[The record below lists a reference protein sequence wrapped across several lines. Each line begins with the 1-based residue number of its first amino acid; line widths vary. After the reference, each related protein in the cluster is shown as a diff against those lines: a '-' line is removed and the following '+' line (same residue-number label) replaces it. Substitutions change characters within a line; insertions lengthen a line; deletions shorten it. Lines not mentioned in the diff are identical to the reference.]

1 MWQRRAMKA
10 KLTTGSCKCQKPA
23 GGSCGHRSRAP
34 RGLEFGIGSL
44 GFSAFLLVLT
54 LLLGFSGPPARAAT
68 TITVSTN
75 VLVPQVKRFGIGL
88 AQHNYYDSAQMMKE
102 LLFRNPGFEG
112 QLYQSVVRLGPGGT
126 AGSAIEDQPLTQWPS
141 GFWAGAT
148 YEIIWSSANAKG
160 RTGTIANSLAPLRA
174 NPPSDPNGSSQGTTY
189 QFADSDPARIPADG
203 DYIVLRKTEV
213 GGPGGGAAFAS
224 WSVSTSGGGT
234 VTSETGDL
242 PPPPPAP
249 LPAGRQCARL
259 SAASAGQQASVT
271 GQFDTT
277 QGFIRLNGQFRL
289 AFKAKGIGGQN
300 QVLISV
306 RRGSLPPYLS
316 KTIQLG
322 TGWQEITEPFTVNEP
337 ADISGTISVQFSAVN
352 QSAVLLDDVSLRQT
366 DGSAG
371 NPTEFRDGVVS
382 ALQSLRPGILRYVNW
397 QDVGNSLDNA
407 LAPVFSR
414 KRSGYSVYSTA
425 ENNLMPGL
433 HEFLVL
439 CEHLGAEPWYSIPVT
454 FSTQEV
460 AGLMEY
466 LGGAPTTPYG
476 GLRAA
481 RGHPTPWTSVFTRL
495 HLEFG
500 NENWNN
506 TAYRGAAITAAVPCG
521 NRASELFAVIKASP
535 YYAGAQFQC
544 LLGGQAGNSTLNLQ
558 LHNASSQHDS
568 MNLAPYMSS
577 RVDSFETAGQVDAEK
592 LFGPLFAEPEWWSY
606 NPSPTSGLMRA
617 SFNSL
622 QASSRPVPVS
632 VYEVNLHTTQG
643 TISQAALDSFTP
655 SVGAALAVAD
665 HMLVMLRELNCR
677 DQVFF
682 SLAGHRYS
690 LNDGTGRTSALWGA
704 VLDMGKTDRKR
715 PHYHALQLI
724 NAALAGSLVATT
736 HTGDDPTWTV
746 NNLNR
751 VTYTNAHHLQSH
763 AFASGT
769 NRSLIVFNL
778 HRTSAL
784 DVNFA
789 DGNAPSGTVTLKRLT
804 SANITNNNETAS
816 VVVPTTNTLANFNPA
831 QNLTLPPF
839 SMSVFEW
846 SVAPAAPAPVITTQ
860 PQSQVVIAGTNVTL
874 SVTATGTAPLS
885 YQWQRNSVNLPGAT
899 SPTLPL
905 ANVTRATTGSYVV
918 QVSNPGGTTASQ
930 PATLRVLNFP
940 RLHAPQP
947 LPGGGLRLLFND
959 HDGGALSLGDTLNF
973 EVFVSTNLLATNWV
987 RINLPLTVNNGLL
1000 TLDDG
1005 DAMNHRH
1012 RFYRVLER

>member
-1 MWQRRAMKA
+1 
-10 KLTTGSCKCQKPA
+10 
-23 GGSCGHRSRAP
+23 
-34 RGLEFGIGSL
+34 L
-44 GFSAFLLVLT
+44 GAFLLALT
-54 LLLGFSGPPARAAT
+54 LFLGFSGPPARAAT

-126 AGSAIEDQPLTQWPS
+126 AGSATEDQPLTQWPS
-141 GFWAGAT
+141 GFWAGAS
-148 YEIIWSSANAKG
+148 YEIIWSSGNAKG

-174 NPPSDPNGSSQGTTY
+174 NPPSDPSGSSQGTTY
-189 QFADSDPARIPADG
+189 LFSDSDPAKVPADG
-203 DYIVLRKTEV
+203 DYMVLRKTEV
-213 GGPGGGAAFAS
+213 GGTGGGAAFAS

-234 VTSETGDL
+234 VTSETVDL

-289 AFKAKGIGGQN
+289 AFKAKGAGGQN

-306 RRGSLPPYLS
+306 RRGSLAPYLS
-316 KTIQLG
+316 RTVQLG
-322 TGWQEITEPFTVNEP
+322 SGWQEVSEPFTAAEL
-337 ADISGTISVQFSAVN
+337 ADVSGTISVQFSAVN

-366 DGSAG
+366 DDSAG
-371 NPTEFRDGVVS
+371 NPTEFRDAVVG
-382 ALQSLRPGILRYVNW
+382 ALQALRPGILRYVNW
-397 QDVGNSLDNA
+397 QDLGDSLDNS

-425 ENNLMPGL
+425 ENNMMPGL

-439 CEHLGAEPWYSIPVT
+439 CEHLGADPWYSIPVT
-454 FSTQEV
+454 FSPQEA

-466 LGGAPTTPYG
+466 LGGPTNTPYG

-481 RGHPTPWTSVFTRL
+481 RGHPAPWTSVFARI

-506 TAYRGAAITAAVPCG
+506 TAYRGAAISAPVPCG
-521 NRASELFAVIKASP
+521 QRASELFAVIKASP
-535 YYAGAQFQC
+535 FYAAAQFQC
-544 LLGGQAGNSTLNLQ
+544 LLGGQAGNPTLNLQ
-558 LHNASSQHDS
+558 LHNASPRHDS
-568 MNLAPYMSS
+568 LNLAPYLSS

-592 LFGPLFAEPEWWSY
+592 LFGSLFAEPEWWSY

-617 SFNSL
+617 SFDGL

-643 TISQAALDSFTP
+643 TISQAALDSYTP
-655 SVGAALAVAD
+655 SVGAALAVAA

-715 PHYHALQLI
+715 PHYHALQFL
-724 NAALAGSLVATT
+724 NTALAGDLVATT
-736 HTGDDPTWTV
+736 HAGDDPTWTV
-746 NNLNR
+746 SNQNR
-751 VTYTNAHHLQSH
+751 VTYTNAHCLQSH

-784 DVNFA
+784 DVNFTG
-789 DGNAPSGTVTLKRLT
+789 GNAPSGTVTLRRLT
-804 SANITNNNETAS
+804 SASITDGNETAN
-816 VVVPTTNTLANFNPA
+816 VVAPPTNTLANFNPA
-831 QNLTLPPF
+831 QNVTLPPF
-839 SMSVFEW
+839 SMNVFAW
-846 SVAPAAPAPVITTQ
+846 STAAPTTTPVITVQ
-860 PQSQVVIAGTNVTL
+860 PQSQIVLAGTNVTL
-874 SVTATGTAPLS
+874 SVTATGPAPLS
-885 YQWQRNSVNLPGAT
+885 YQWQRNSLNLPGAT
-899 SPTLPL
+899 SPTLTL
-905 ANVTRATTGSYVV
+905 TNVTRTTTGSYVAH
-918 QVSNPGGTTASQ
+918 VSNPGGATPSQ
-930 PATLRVLNFP
+930 PATVRVLNFP
-940 RLHAPQP
+940 RLHPPQV

-973 EVFVSTNLLATNWV
+973 EVFVSTNLPATNWL
-987 RINLPLTVNNGLL
+987 RLNLPLTVNNGLL
-1000 TLDDG
+1000 TLDDA
-1005 DAMNHRH
+1005 DAINQRH

>member
-1 MWQRRAMKA
+1 MGFGASVLA
-10 KLTTGSCKCQKPA
+10 LT
-23 GGSCGHRSRAP
+23 
-34 RGLEFGIGSL
+34 F
-44 GFSAFLLVLT
+44 
-54 LLLGFSGPPARAAT
+54 LLGFGGAPAHAAT
-68 TITVSTN
+68 TINLSTN

-126 AGSAIEDQPLTQWPS
+126 AGSAIEDQPFTQWPS
-141 GFWAGAT
+141 GFWAGAS

-189 QFADSDPARIPADG
+189 LFADSDPAKVPADG
-203 DYIVLRKTEV
+203 DYMVLRKTDI
-213 GGPGGGAAFAS
+213 GGTGGGAAFAS

-242 PPPPPAP
+242 PPPPAP

-277 QGFIRLNGQFRL
+277 LGFIRLNGQFRL
-289 AFKAKGIGGQN
+289 AFKAKGTGGQN
-300 QVLISV
+300 QVLITV
-306 RRGSLPPYLS
+306 RRGSLTPYLS

-322 TGWQEITEPFTVNEP
+322 TGWQDVAEPFTVNEP

-382 ALQSLRPGILRYVNW
+382 ALQGLRPGILRYVNW
-397 QDVGNSLDNA
+397 QDVGDSLDNS

-425 ENNLMPGL
+425 ENNMMPGL

-439 CEHLGAEPWYSIPVT
+439 CEHVGSEPWYSIPVT

-460 AGLMEY
+460 ASLMEY
-466 LGGAPTTPYG
+466 LGGATTTPYG

-481 RGHPTPWTSVFTRL
+481 RGHPAPWTGVFPRI

-506 TAYRGAAITAAVPCG
+506 SAYRGAAITAAVPCG
-521 NRASELFAVIKASP
+521 NRASELFAVIKSSP
-535 YYAGAQFQC
+535 YHAGGQFQC
-544 LLGGQAGNSTLNLQ
+544 FLGGQAGNSALNLQ
-558 LHNASSQHDS
+558 LHNASPLHDS
-568 MNLAPYMSS
+568 LNLAPYMSS

-617 SFNSL
+617 SFDSL

-643 TISQAALDSFTP
+643 TISQAALDSYTP

-715 PHYHALQLI
+715 PHYHAMQLI
-724 NAALAGSLVATT
+724 NAALAGNLVATT

-789 DGNAPSGTVTLKRLT
+789 GGNVPSGTVTLKRLT
-804 SANITNNNETAS
+804 SANITDHNETAS

-839 SMSVFEW
+839 SMSLFEW
-846 SVAPAAPAPVITTQ
+846 STAAPAAAPAITTQ

-874 SVTATGTAPLS
+874 SVTATGVAPLS
-885 YQWQRNSVNLPGAT
+885 YQWQRNSVNLTGAT
-899 SPTLPL
+899 LATLTL
-905 ANVTRATTGSYVV
+905 TNVTRASTGTYTAR
-918 QVSNPGGTTASQ
+918 VSNSNGTTNSQ
-930 PATLRVLNFP
+930 PATVRVLNFP
-940 RLHAPQP
+940 RLHPPQP

-959 HDGGALSLGDTLNF
+959 HDGGTLGLGDTPNF
-973 EVFVSTNLLATNWV
+973 EVWASTNLLSTNWV
-987 RINLPLTVNNGLL
+987 RINLPLTVTDGML
-1000 TLDDG
+1000 TLDDA
-1005 DAMNHRH
+1005 DAAIHRH
-1012 RFYRVLER
+1012 RYYRVVER